1 MQPTMKDVA
10 KLAGVSQPTVS
21 HVINGTAPIS
31 ESVVKRVNEAIEQL
45 GYIPNATAK
54 SAKSRKSQIIGIIVP
69 DVGIR
74 FYAEM
79 VKAIE
84 MQLRKQGIMMYLCNT
99 LYSNQL
105 ELDYVRTLIQ
115 HHVLGVIVGYSLLEE
130 KSRQLLKKHGI
141 PAVSLDVDGTTH
153 DEYRVFVDNQMLARM
168 AVSHLYDAGARVIS
182 YCSEPM
188 GVDVLQA
195 RYKYFRNALQEYGL
209 EFDERWC
216 FIAQNPYD
224 DYNKMKMGY
233 NIAAN
238 ILLHDNI
245 DAVFASSD
253 EFAFGIITRLKEH
266 GIDIP
271 QQIQIMGCD
280 NDPFSKLISPPLTTI
295 WQPINKMAGIGVSML
310 LSLIEGKKLEET
322 SVCLEPNII
331 IRESTL
337 KLKALKADV

>member
-21 HVINGTAPIS
+21 HVINGTASIS
-31 ESVVKRVNEAIEQL
+31 DGVVKRVNEAIEQL
-45 GYIPNATAK
+45 GYIPNAMAK
-54 SAKSRKSQIIGIIVP
+54 GLKTHKSQIIGIIVP

-74 FYAEM
+74 YYGEM

-84 MQLRKQGIMMYLCNT
+84 ILLRKNGFMIFLCNT
-99 LYSNQL
+99 FYNGQL
-105 ELDYVRTLIQ
+105 ERDYIQTLIQ
-115 HHVLGVIVGYSLLEE
+115 HNVLGVIAGFGLIDEKSYQLLEKHNIPTVMLDSGNMGE
-130 KSRQLLKKHGI
+130 KSYSVTI
-141 PAVSLDVDGTTH
+141 
-153 DEYRVFVDNQMLARM
+153 DNELMAHM
-168 AVSHLYDAGARVIS
+168 AVSHLYDVGARVIS

-188 GVDVLQA
+188 GVNVLET
-195 RYKYFRNALQEYGL
+195 RYTYFRKAVEEFGL
-209 EFDERWC
+209 EFDEKRC

-238 ILLHDNI
+238 ILLYDNI

-253 EFAFGIITRLKEH
+253 EFAFGIVSRLKEY
-266 GIDIP
+266 GIEIP
-271 QQIQIMGCD
+271 QQMQIMGCD

-295 WQPINKMAGIGVSML
+295 WQPLNKMADIGVSML
-310 LSLIEGKKLEET
+310 ASLINGEMVEET

-337 KLKALKADV
+337 KIRAQKG